1 MVGRHLPDN
10 KVHLG
15 PSKNDVQSK
24 GAYMAVLIGC
34 VIRTATQR
42 RVKAYKNL
50 PTSVM
55 ESSSGSFKV
64 TRLRCPSADRDRE
77 GT

>member
-34 VIRTATQR
+34 VIRTVTEEGQ
-42 RVKAYKNL
+42 NL
-50 PTSVM
+50 QK
-55 ESSSGSFKV
+55 F
-64 TRLRCPSADRDRE
+64 ADISYGKFIR
-77 GT
+77 